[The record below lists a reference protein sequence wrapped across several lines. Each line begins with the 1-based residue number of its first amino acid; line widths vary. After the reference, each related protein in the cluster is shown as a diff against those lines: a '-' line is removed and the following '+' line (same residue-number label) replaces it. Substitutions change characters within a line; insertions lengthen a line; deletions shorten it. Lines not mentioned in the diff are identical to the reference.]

1 MGPYVDALVVD
12 GEEASENEFRGG
24 VIDTIAM
31 GDVLIVLHILWRSVV
46 IAYEFFLMQLAGRCC
61 RML

>member
-31 GDVLIVLHILWRSVV
+31 GDVLVVLHILRRSVV
-46 IAYEFFLMQLAGRCC
+46 IAYEFFLM
-61 RML
+61 

>member
-24 VIDTIAM
+24 VIDTITM
-31 GDVLIVLHILWRSVV
+31 GDVLVVLHILRRSVV
-46 IAYEFFLMQLAGRCC
+46 IAYEFFLM
-61 RML
+61 